1 VAAGHRDPLTAAGRV
16 RTPAGRPAG
25 YRCRMDTT
33 GLDDVLAEHEFS
45 GAVLVRQ
52 GNATIYEA
60 ATGLATQRWG
70 IPNTVETRFDVAS
83 ITKLFT
89 AVATLQLVGKGDLD
103 LETSIH
109 HYVDLEGTQIPVGVN
124 LLHLLTHTSGIADD
138 ADEEAG
144 EKYEDLF
151 LEIPN
156 YSIMQTSDMLPQ
168 FVHKPPLAEPGTD
181 CRYCNVG
188 YVLAG
193 LAIERVTGKPFRQV
207 VFDEVFTR
215 AGMLD
220 SGFYDRRDA
229 APRIAEGWDRRADGS
244 WFSNIYSY
252 PPIGSP
258 ADGAHVTTGDLVRFI
273 QAVRGGELLDAEFTE
288 EFFVPQVE
296 HDPLTWYGFG
306 LEFDLNEDGTVRS
319 YYKEGINV
327 GASGILRH
335 YVAERLDIAVLSN
348 AEEGAWPVIQELD
361 ERLGG

>member
-1 VAAGHRDPLTAAGRV
+1 
-16 RTPAGRPAG
+16 
-25 YRCRMDTT
+25 MDTT
-33 GLDDVLAEHEFS
+33 GLDAFLADQDFS
-45 GAVLVRQ
+45 GTVLVRK
-52 GNATIYEA
+52 ATATVFES

-70 IPNTVETRFDVAS
+70 IPNTIDTRFDSAS

-89 AVATLQLVGKGDLD
+89 SVAVLQQVGKGNLD

-109 HYVDLEGTQIPVGVN
+109 HYVDLEGTTISPSVN

-144 EKYEDLF
+144 EDYAELWVDR
-151 LEIPN
+151 PN
-156 YSIMQTSDMLPQ
+156 YSVIETKDFLPG
-168 FVHKPPLAEPGTD
+168 FVHKEPLAEPGVQ

-188 YVLAG
+188 YILAG
-193 LAIERVTGKPFRQV
+193 LALERVTGMPYRQY

-215 AGMLD
+215 AGMVD

-229 APRIAEGWDRRADGS
+229 APRVAEGWDQVDGR
-244 WFSNIYSY
+244 WVENIYSY

-258 ADGAHVTTGDLVRFI
+258 DGGAHVTAHDLVRFI

-296 HDPLTWYGFG
+296 HIGTSSLAAEATWYGFG
-306 LEFDLNEDGTVRS
+306 LEFDMNEDGTVRS
-319 YYKEGINV
+319 YYKEGINF
-327 GASGILRH
+327 GASGIIRH
-335 YVAERLDIAVLSN
+335 YLEPGLDIAVLSN
-348 AEEGAWPVIQELD
+348 SEDGAWPVIRELD

>member
-1 VAAGHRDPLTAAGRV
+1 
-16 RTPAGRPAG
+16 
-25 YRCRMDTT
+25 MDTD
-33 GLDDVLAEHEFS
+33 GLDAFLAEHDFS
-45 GAVLVRQ
+45 GVVLIKHGPTTVF
-52 GNATIYEA
+52 EA

-70 IPNTVETRFDVAS
+70 IPNTLDTRFDTAS

-89 AVATLQLVGKGDLD
+89 SVAVLDLVGRGDLD

-109 HYVDLEGTQIPVGVN
+109 HYVDLEGTTIGTDVT

-151 LEIPN
+151 IATPN
-156 YSIMQTSDMLPQ
+156 YSIIETKDFLPQ
-168 FVHKPPLAEPGTD
+168 FAHKPPLAAPGVD

-193 LAIERVTGKPFRQV
+193 LAIEKVTGRTYRQY

-229 APRIAEGWDRRADGS
+229 APRVAEGWDLIDGV
-244 WFSNIYSY
+244 WRSNIYSY

-258 ADGAHVTTGDLVRFI
+258 DGGAHVTAADLVRFI
-273 QAVRGGELLDAEFTE
+273 QAVRGGELLNAEFTT
-288 EFFVPQVE
+288 EFLLPQVE
-296 HDPLTWYGFG
+296 HDEETWYGFG
-306 LEFDLNEDGTVRS
+306 LEFDMNEDGTVRS
-319 YYKEGINV
+319 YYKDGINT
-327 GASGILRH
+327 GASGIVRH
-335 YVAERLDIAVLSN
+335 YLDEGLDVVVLSN
-348 AEEGAWPVIQELD
+348 TEEGAWPVIREID

>member
-1 VAAGHRDPLTAAGRV
+1 MSSQL
-16 RTPAGRPAG
+16 
-25 YRCRMDTT
+25 DTN
-33 GLDDVLAEHEFS
+33 GLDAFLAEHEFS
-45 GAVLVRQ
+45 GVVLVRDA
-52 GNATIYEA
+52 GSTVYEA

-70 IPNTVETRFDVAS
+70 IGNTIETRFDTAS

-89 AVATLQLVGKGDLD
+89 SVAVLQLVGKGDLD

-109 HYVDLEGTQIPVGVN
+109 HYVDLEGTTISPAVN

-151 LEIPN
+151 VDTPN
-156 YSIMQTSDMLPQ
+156 YSIIETKDFLPQ
-168 FVHKPPLAEPGTD
+168 FAHKEPLAPPGVD

-193 LAIERVTGKPFRQV
+193 LAIEKVTGMSYREY
-207 VFDEVFTR
+207 VFDYVFGP
-215 AGMLD
+215 AGMAD

-229 APRIAEGWDRRADGS
+229 APRVAEGWDRHEDGT
-244 WFSNIYSY
+244 WFENIYSY

-258 ADGAHVTTGDLVRFI
+258 DGGAHVTAPDLVKFI
-273 QAVRGGELLDAEFTE
+273 RAVREGQLLDAEHTE

-296 HDPLTWYGFG
+296 HDEHTWYGFG
-306 LEFDLNEDGTVRS
+306 LEFDMNDDGTVRS

-327 GASGILRH
+327 GASGIVRH
-335 YVAERLDIAVLSN
+335 YVDAGLDIAVLSN
-348 AEEGAWPVIQELD
+348 SEDGAWPVIRELD

>member
-1 VAAGHRDPLTAAGRV
+1 
-16 RTPAGRPAG
+16 
-25 YRCRMDTT
+25 MDTS
-33 GLDDVLAEHEFS
+33 GLDAFLADQNFS
-45 GAVLVRQ
+45 GTVLVRK
-52 GNATIYEA
+52 ATATVFES

-70 IPNTVETRFDVAS
+70 IPNTIDTRFDSAS

-89 AVATLQLVGKGDLD
+89 SVAVLQQVGKGNLD

-109 HYVDLEGTQIPVGVN
+109 HYVDLEGTTISPAVN

-144 EKYEDLF
+144 EDYAELWVDR
-151 LEIPN
+151 PN
-156 YSIMQTSDMLPQ
+156 YSVMETKDFLPG
-168 FVHKPPLAEPGTD
+168 FVHKEPLAEPGVQ

-188 YVLAG
+188 YILAG
-193 LAIERVTGKPFRQV
+193 LALERVTGMPYRQY

-215 AGMLD
+215 AGMVD

-229 APRIAEGWDRRADGS
+229 APRVAEGWDQVDGR
-244 WFSNIYSY
+244 WVENIYSY

-258 ADGAHVTTGDLVRFI
+258 DGGAHVTAHDLVRFI

-296 HDPLTWYGFG
+296 HIGTSSLAAEATWYGFG
-306 LEFDLNEDGTVRS
+306 LEFDMNEDGTVRS
-319 YYKEGINV
+319 YYKEGINF
-327 GASGILRH
+327 GASGIIRH
-335 YVAERLDIAVLSN
+335 YLEPGLDIAVLSN
-348 AEEGAWPVIQELD
+348 SEDGAWPVIRELD

>member
-1 VAAGHRDPLTAAGRV
+1 
-16 RTPAGRPAG
+16 
-25 YRCRMDTT
+25 MDTT
-33 GLDDVLAEHEFS
+33 GLDAVLAEHDFS
-45 GAVLVRQ
+45 GVVLVKK
-52 GNATIYEA
+52 GPTTVFEA

-70 IPNTVETRFDVAS
+70 IPNTIETRFDTAS

-89 AVATLQLVGKGDLD
+89 SVAVLQQVGRGNLD

-109 HYVDLEGTQIPVGVN
+109 HYVDLEGTTIGTDVS

-151 LEIPN
+151 IEKPN
-156 YSIMQTSDMLPQ
+156 YSIIETKDFLPQ
-168 FVHKPPLAEPGTD
+168 FVHKEPLNAPGVD

-193 LAIERVTGKPFRQV
+193 LALERVTGQSYRQY
-207 VFDEVFTR
+207 VFDEVFTK
-215 AGMLD
+215 AGMND

-229 APRIAEGWDRRADGS
+229 APRVAEGWDLVDGT
-244 WFSNIYSY
+244 WVSNIYSY

-258 ADGAHVTTGDLVRFI
+258 DGGAHVTAPDLVRFI
-273 QAVRGGELLDAEFTE
+273 QAVRNGELLDKEHTE

-296 HDPLTWYGFG
+296 HDEATWYGFG
-306 LEFDLNEDGTVRS
+306 LEFDMNEDGTVRS
-319 YYKEGINV
+319 YYKEGINN

-335 YVAERLDIAVLSN
+335 YLDEELDIVVLSN
-348 AEEGAWPVIQELD
+348 SEEGAWPVIRELD

>member
-1 VAAGHRDPLTAAGRV
+1 
-16 RTPAGRPAG
+16 
-25 YRCRMDTT
+25 MDSSRLDTS
-33 GLDDVLAEHEFS
+33 GLDAFLAEHEYS
-45 GAVLVRQ
+45 GVVLVKDAGSTLYQ
-52 GNATIYEA
+52 A

-70 IPNTVETRFDVAS
+70 IPNTIETRFDTAS

-89 AVATLQLVGKGDLD
+89 SVAVLQLVGKGDLD

-109 HYVDLEGTQIPVGVN
+109 HYVDLEGTTISPAVN

-151 LEIPN
+151 LTIPT
-156 YSIMQTSDMLPQ
+156 YSITETKHFLPQ
-168 FVHKPPLAEPGTD
+168 FAHKPPLNPPGVD

-193 LAIERVTGKPFRQV
+193 LAIEKVTGMPYREY
-207 VFDEVFTR
+207 VFDYVFAP
-215 AGMLD
+215 AGMSD

-229 APRIAEGWDRRADGS
+229 APRVAEGWDRREDGT
-244 WFSNIYSY
+244 WFENIYSY

-258 ADGAHVTTGDLVRFI
+258 DGGAHVTAPDLIKFI
-273 QAVRGGELLDAEFTE
+273 RAVREGRVLDAEYTE

-296 HDPLTWYGFG
+296 HDEHTMYGFG
-306 LEFDLNEDGTVRS
+306 LEFDMHDDGTVRS
-319 YYKEGINV
+319 YYKEGVNV

-335 YVAERLDIAVLSN
+335 YVEEDLDIAVLSN
-348 AEEGAWPVIQELD
+348 SEDGAGPIIRELD

>member
-1 VAAGHRDPLTAAGRV
+1 
-16 RTPAGRPAG
+16 
-25 YRCRMDTT
+25 MDTT
-33 GLDDVLAEHEFS
+33 GLDAFLADQEFS
-45 GAVLVRQ
+45 GTVLVRK
-52 GNATIYEA
+52 GPATVYEA
-60 ATGLATQRWG
+60 ATGLATPRWG
-70 IPNTVETRFDVAS
+70 VPNTLDTRFDTAS

-89 AVATLQLVGKGDLD
+89 SVAVLQQVSAGTLD

-109 HYVDLEGTQIPVGVN
+109 HYVNLEDTTISPAVT

-144 EKYEDLF
+144 ESYEELF
-151 LEIPN
+151 LEKPN
-156 YSIMQTSDMLPQ
+156 YSIIETKDFLPQ
-168 FVHKPPLAEPGTD
+168 FVHKPALAEPGVD

-193 LAIERVTGKPFRQV
+193 LALEKATGMPYRQY

-229 APRIAEGWDRRADGS
+229 APRVAEGWDLVNGVWR
-244 WFSNIYSY
+244 SNIYCY

-258 ADGAHVTTGDLVRFI
+258 DGGAHVTAADLVRFI
-273 QAVRGGELLDAEFTE
+273 QAVRGGVLLDAEYTE

-296 HDPLTWYGFG
+296 HDEVTWYGLG
-306 LEFDLNEDGTVRS
+306 LEFDMNEDGSVRS
-319 YYKEGINV
+319 YFKDGINP

-335 YVAERLDIAVLSN
+335 YLDDDLDIAVLSN
-348 AEEGAWPVIQELD
+348 TEEGAWPVIQEID